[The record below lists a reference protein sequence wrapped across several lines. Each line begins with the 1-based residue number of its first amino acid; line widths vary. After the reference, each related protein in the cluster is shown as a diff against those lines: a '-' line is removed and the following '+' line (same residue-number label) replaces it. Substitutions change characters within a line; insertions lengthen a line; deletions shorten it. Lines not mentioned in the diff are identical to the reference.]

1 MQLAGGHG
9 PLKPTVFRIGHIGYY
24 DVFDL
29 VTALSAVELGLVEL
43 GADVVRGAA
52 ASRALEA
59 FETVAA

>member
-1 MQLAGGHG
+1 M
-9 PLKPTVFRIGHIGYY
+9 KSTVFRIGHIGYY

-52 ASRALEA
+52 ASRALDA